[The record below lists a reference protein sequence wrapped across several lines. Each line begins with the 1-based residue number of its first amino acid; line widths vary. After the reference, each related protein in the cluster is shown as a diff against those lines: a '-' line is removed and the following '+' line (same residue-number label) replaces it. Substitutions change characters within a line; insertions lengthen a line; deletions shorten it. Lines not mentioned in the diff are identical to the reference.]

1 MMLSKFKITKLIR
14 ESIDDFFKADYVG
27 TTTGETILP
36 QQAYAE
42 IRNWFENNMDD
53 AKELLRMYK
62 YAEDIPVNDPKNVH
76 WTHSRFVDPNAPE
89 YDPNR
94 DEYLQGADDL
104 AKMKTSDLLPGGLS
118 ISEIKDIRAQ
128 YIVFL
133 GDVLLKNNKRLKD
146 ILIKSHRVYYTKPDV
161 LNQLNSFFEA
171 LFDTVD
177 KIGVGPVNYE
187 EFVRSKERL
196 GYYKIQSYE
205 RSYHPAE
212 DEAPP
217 EAMPVKTGGRPRKEE
232 ETVAPQ
238 DLRSYNLTNQ
248 MRNVQVTNGLALS
261 TIVVEY
267 IFYAD
272 SEMLGDYN
280 EEEILDQARESLLE
294 SIDYQN
300 LHILG
305 AENTK
310 PSLDRYGN
318 PVHSNKVQEYG
329 IKLLVLGTDNAI
341 DTLID
346 KVQSL
351 KTIAEDI
358 GMAMSGVEVEYDI
371 DERNI
376 IEHIQSNSMNSTI
389 DFVMNDSDKLK
400 YNYGIPITAKTASG
414 IIKQHKNF
422 LQIVLDYARDM
433 DYGGNRCKD
442 PDLGQSNS
450 DVIFDV
456 LQRMGHEYDDV

>member
-1 MMLSKFKITKLIR
+1 MILSKFKITKLIR

-53 AKELLRMYK
+53 VKELLRMYK
-62 YAEDIPVNDPKNVH
+62 YAEDIPVTDPKKIH
-76 WTHSRFVDPNAPE
+76 WSHKRFIDPNTPE
-89 YDPNR
+89 YDPDR
-94 DEYLQGADDL
+94 DEYFQGADDL
-104 AKMKTSDLLPGGLS
+104 AKMKTSDLLPGGLD

-133 GDVLLKNNKRLKD
+133 GDILLKNNKKLKD
-146 ILIKSHRVYYTKPDV
+146 FLIKSTSGYYTEPDV
-161 LNQLNSFFEA
+161 INQLNSLFEA

-196 GYYKIQSYE
+196 GLKIQSYDKM
-205 RSYHPAE
+205 SPA
-212 DEAPP
+212 DEAPQ
-217 EAMPVKTGGRPRKEE
+217 EAMPVVTGGRPRKEE
-232 ETVAPQ
+232 ETVDPQ
-238 DLRSYNLTNQ
+238 DLRSFNLTNQ

-272 SEMLGDYN
+272 SEMLGNYD

-294 SIDYQN
+294 SIDYQD

-318 PVHSNKVQEYG
+318 PVYSNKVQEYG

-351 KTIAEDI
+351 KTIAEGI

-376 IEHIQSNSMNSTI
+376 IEHIQSNSMNSAI

-400 YNYGIPITAKTASG
+400 YNYGIPTTAKTASG
-414 IIKQHKNF
+414 IIKQHKDF

-433 DYGGNRCKD
+433 DYGGNRCED
-442 PDLGQSNS
+442 EDLGESNIN
-450 DVIFDV
+450 VIFNV
-456 LQRMGHEYDDV
+456 LQRMGHEYDEVY